1 MSISEAKFNYNF
13 SEFVNLIA
21 QVRVFNVSDNR

>member
-1 MSISEAKFNYNF
+1 MSISEAKFNCNF

-21 QVRVFNVSDNR
+21 QVHVFNVSDNR